1 MKIDEL
7 KWEPLRFAMDS
18 PCRIAPDLGPEKGA
32 EMSRAVARRFFRH
45 GLLPQLLVFEAVA
58 RLGSVTRAAEE
69 LHLAQPTV
77 SLQLKKLADAL
88 EVRLFEQRGRRL
100 HLTGAGRALYETCT
114 EMIGCLARAEEKLAP
129 WRRPKNEVLLLAAEP
144 EARAVAARLL
154 AGFCAQ
160 HPGVQGSLH
169 IGERPELLGRLAEGV
184 DDVYLLALEVEGLP
198 AEQRWSLAHPKG
210 RPLAPAA
217 AAFLREA
224 LRLDADSDAANNG
237 RETVEEQGQWKPPGN
252 TTRQ

>member
-1 MKIDEL
+1 
-7 KWEPLRFAMDS
+7 
-18 PCRIAPDLGPEKGA
+18 
-32 EMSRAVARRFFRH
+32 MSRAVARRFFRH

-58 RLGSVTRAAEE
+58 RLGSVTRAAGE

-77 SLQLKKLADAL
+77 SLQLKKLAEAL

-114 EMIGCLARAEEKLAP
+114 ELLGCLARAEERLAP
-129 WRRPKNEVLLLAAEP
+129 WRKPKQEVLLLAAEP

-169 IGERPELLGRLAEGV
+169 IGERAELLNRLAEGM
-184 DDVYLLALEVEGLP
+184 DDVYVFALDVEGLP
-198 AEQRWSLAHPKG
+198 EERRWTLAHPKG
-210 RPLAPAA
+210 RRLEPAA

-224 LRLDADSDAANNG
+224 LRLDAGGGAANNAPG
-237 RETVEEQGQWKPPGN
+237 TVEEQGQWKSPGN